1 MIGPWWPSS
10 EEVRLWR
17 DKSSRP
23 ASCSL
28 KHLLVVVFVVFSVG
42 GEGEILSQLQSG
54 VKEWLQTG
62 CSCLSVASVTGAFRV
77 K

>member
-1 MIGPWWPSS
+1 MTHVGLLRLESFDWPSS

-42 GEGEILSQLQSG
+42 GEGEILP
-54 VKEWLQTG
+54 
-62 CSCLSVASVTGAFRV
+62 
-77 K
+77 

>member
-1 MIGPWWPSS
+1 MTHVGLL
-10 EEVRLWR
+10 RLQSFDWAMVAVQWR

-42 GEGEILSQLQSG
+42 GEGEILP
-54 VKEWLQTG
+54 
-62 CSCLSVASVTGAFRV
+62 
-77 K
+77 